1 MIMQDVGIV
10 ILYLLTMGMVML
22 MVVIGLGIAY
32 TVGYVF
38 DRMLTK
44 WGFWSYNKTECT
56 MFGFT
61 LDVISMLIGLVIG
74 IAGCYT
80 VSDLV
85 YDLNKRSRP

>member
-44 WGFWSYNKTECT
+44 WGF
-56 MFGFT
+56 
-61 LDVISMLIGLVIG
+61 
-74 IAGCYT
+74 
-80 VSDLV
+80 
-85 YDLNKRSRP
+85 

>member
-1 MIMQDVGIV
+1 
-10 ILYLLTMGMVML
+10 
-22 MVVIGLGIAY
+22 
-32 TVGYVF
+32 
-38 DRMLTK
+38 
-44 WGFWSYNKTECT
+44 

-85 YDLNKRSRP
+85 INKRSRP

>member
-1 MIMQDVGIV
+1 
-10 ILYLLTMGMVML
+10 MVL
-22 MVVIGLGIAY
+22 SMVAVGLGIAFA
-32 TVGYVF
+32 VGYAF
-38 DRMLTK
+38 DSILTK

-85 YDLNKRSRP
+85 YDIRNK